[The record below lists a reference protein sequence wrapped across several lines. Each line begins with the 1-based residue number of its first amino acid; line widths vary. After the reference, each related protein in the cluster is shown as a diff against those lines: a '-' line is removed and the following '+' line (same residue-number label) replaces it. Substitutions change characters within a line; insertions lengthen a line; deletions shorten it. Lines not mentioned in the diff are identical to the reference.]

1 MISIKRV
8 DANTFEATLKKA
20 GKMVGTSKV
29 VVSADGKTTTLT
41 AKIMDASGKSVGGTS
56 VYDKQ

>member
-1 MISIKRV
+1 
-8 DANTFEATLKKA
+8 
-20 GKMVGTSKV
+20 V